1 MKKHL
6 IAAAVAAAVAVPA
19 MAQNVSVYGTLEMGL
34 EKNKSTANVSTTTV
48 ESHEFVSNRLG
59 FRGEEDLGGGMKAF
73 FRLESGLNTSDGSAG
88 SAGGNN
94 NLLFDRGAEIGLTG
108 AFGRIAIGKL
118 DHNGIENNE
127 ISIHGNRGL
136 ASSTVELDSR
146 ASDLNDTISYT
157 TPAIMGLS
165 LNVMA
170 TPKDNGAAGRAT
182 ADAAGASVASVH
194 DGVTSMQIAGTV
206 GGVGLKLGNGTY
218 KETGAAGFGAAGTK
232 TKVTGFSAQ
241 YDFGSV
247 NTSLLYQRQ
256 DNPGATADRKYT
268 AISAAVP
275 LGSGL
280 TALFTYSTLDYN
292 DLAVGDVKAMVASI
306 KKDLSKRTA
315 VYGMYRTSNPGD
327 PALVTANTLGAYLS
341 TSF

>member
-157 TPAIMGLS
+157 TPAIMGLT

-170 TPKDNGAAGRAT
+170 TPKDNGPAGRAG

-206 GGVGLKLGNGTY
+206 GGVGLRLGNGTV
-218 KETGAAGFGAAGTK
+218 KEAAGTK

-241 YDFGSV
+241 YNFGSV

-256 DNPGATADRKYT
+256 DNPAGTADRKYT

-280 TALFTYSTLDYN
+280 TALFTYSTLDY
-292 DLAVGDVKAMVASI
+292 DGLAVGDVKAMVASI

>member
-19 MAQNVSVYGTLEMGL
+19 MAQNVSIYGTLEVGL
-34 EKNKSTANVSTTTV
+34 ENNKSTANVTTLSS
-48 ESHEFVSNRLG
+48 ESHEYVSNRLG

-73 FRLESGLNTSDGSAG
+73 FRLESGLNVTDGTAG
-88 SAGGNN
+88 SSGGATNT
-94 NLLFDRGAEIGLTG
+94 LFDRGAEIGLMG
-108 AFGRIAIGKL
+108 AFGRIAVGKL

-136 ASSTVELDSR
+136 GSSTVELDSR
-146 ASDLNDTISYT
+146 ASDLNDTFSYT
-157 TPAIMGLS
+157 TPAFSGITV
-165 LNVMA
+165 NIMA
-170 TPKDNGAAGRAT
+170 TPKDNGAAGV
-182 ADAAGASVASVH
+182 AGANANGANVASVH
-194 DGVTSMQIAGTV
+194 DGVTSMQIAGTLA
-206 GGVGLKLGNGTY
+206 GVNFKLGNGTY
-218 KETGAAGFGAAGTK
+218 KETGAVGFGAAGTK

-241 YDFGSV
+241 YDFGAV

-256 DNPGATADRKYT
+256 DNPVAIADRKYT
-268 AISAAVP
+268 AISAGIP

-280 TALFTYSTLDYN
+280 TALFTYSTLDYEG
-292 DLAVGDVKAMVASI
+292 LAVGDVKAMVASI

-315 VYGMYRTSNPGD
+315 VYGMYRSSNPGD
-327 PALVTANTLGAYLS
+327 PALVTATTVGAYLS